1 MIKNFLR
8 KIYCFFESVGYSH
21 AASVLAR
28 EGRYEEAA
36 TLMKLSRKD
45 CN

>member
-1 MIKNFLR
+1 MIKNLLS
-8 KIYCFFESVGYSH
+8 KIYCFFESLGYAR

-28 EGRYEEAA
+28 EGRYEEAE
-36 TLMKLSRKD
+36 TLTRSRKG